1 MQCFGR
7 KDPITHGSFD
17 ATIGFKPMLK
27 LLERNIATIEQR
39 LVLVAPPA
47 VVMPRAFQ
55 RARVAPDE
63 HRRLVREVQR
73 MRGSVYLE
81 DGAVQRHQLSP
92 EGLHQTP
99 EDERSWHLLFTNDRR
114 QVTACAWFL
123 QHDVQA
129 SFEDLRVRHSPLA
142 RGEEWRSKLW
152 YTVESELARARA
164 EGLSYAEVGGW
175 AVTKESRC
183 TSEGLLLALAAN
195 SLGRKLGGALGMT
208 TATVRHSS
216 SVILRRLG
224 GAPLQAK
231 REDIPPYHDPRYGCT
246 MEILRFDSRQP
257 NRKYA
262 PLVELLQRKLS
273 GVPIVGSNAS
283 CAPLEGSA
291 EPVSPFYAA

>member
-1 MQCFGR
+1 
-7 KDPITHGSFD
+7 
-17 ATIGFKPMLK
+17 MLK

-47 VVMPRAFQ
+47 VAIPRAFQ
-55 RARVAPDE
+55 RVRMAPGE

-73 MRGSVYLE
+73 MRGTVYLE

-99 EDERSWHLLFTNDRR
+99 EDERSWHLLFTNEHRH
-114 QVTACAWFL
+114 VTACAWFL

-142 RGEEWRSKLW
+142 RAEEWRSKLW
-152 YTVESELARARA
+152 YAVEFELARARA

-183 TSEGLLLALAAN
+183 TSEGLLLALAAY

-216 SVILRRLG
+216 SAILRRLG

-231 REDIPPYHDPRYGCT
+231 REDIPAYHDPKYGCT
-246 MEILRFDSRQP
+246 MEILGFDSRHP

-262 PLVELLQRKLS
+262 PLVELLHGKLTT
-273 GVPIVGSNAS
+273 VPIIAS
-283 CAPLEGSA
+283 TECRVPI
-291 EPVSPFYAA
+291 EPPARLTVPFYAA